1 MRLSTELAVGLAL
14 IAAVVLLALG
24 VRLLSGLP
32 ALGGTADAY
41 ALLDNSGGVDRG
53 SPVVVNGLAVGTV
66 TDVRLTPERQIR
78 VAFSVDQST
87 DLRVDASVKPGGIA
101 ALGGVTLALDPGIA
115 PNALPDGARVAAGGG
130 GADLLALATDR
141 APDLLVQID
150 TLIRVVT
157 RAARTADALAAGS
170 QDDAQA
176 TLAALRRTTTTLDAF
191 VRQNDQTF
199 ARLVRRSDTLSSAL
213 TAFATPARSDTL
225 GLALDRL
232 TRLLATAQTTLDAS
246 SPTLDGLGRTSA
258 RADTLLAL
266 LTTGDGLAAR
276 VLRDEALYAEID
288 TALVRVNRILAD
300 FERNPGRYLR
310 HLDLVDLF

>member
-14 IAAVVLLALG
+14 IAAVVLLAVG
-24 VRLLSGLP
+24 VRFLGGLP
-32 ALGGTADAY
+32 AFGGTVDAY

-53 SPVVVNGLAVGTV
+53 SPVVVNGLDVGTV

-78 VAFSVDQST
+78 VAFSVDAAT
-87 DLRVDASVKPGGIA
+87 DLRADASVRPGGIA
-101 ALGGVTLALDPGIA
+101 ALGGVTLSLDPGRA
-115 PNALPDGARVAAGGG
+115 PEPLPGGARVAAAGGS
-130 GADLLALATDR
+130 ADLLALASDR

-157 RAARTADALAAGS
+157 RAARTADALASGS

-176 TLAALRRTTTTLDAF
+176 TLSALQRTTATLDRF

-225 GLALDRL
+225 ALALDRL
-232 TRLLATAQTTLDAS
+232 TRLLASAQTTLDAS
-246 SPTLDGLGRTSA
+246 APTLDGLGRTSA

-266 LTTGDGLAAR
+266 LTTGDGLGAR
-276 VLRDEALYAEID
+276 VLRDDSLYVRLD

>member
-24 VRLLSGLP
+24 VRLLGGLP
-32 ALGGTADAY
+32 AFGGTVDAY
-41 ALLDNSGGVDRG
+41 ALLDNSGGVDKG
-53 SPVVVNGLAVGTV
+53 SPVIVNGLDVGTV
-66 TDVRLTPERQIR
+66 TDVRLTTERQIR
-78 VAFSVDQST
+78 VAFSVDPST
-87 DLRVDASVKPGGIA
+87 DLRSDASVRPGGIA

-115 PNALPDGARVAAGGG
+115 SEPLPNGGRVAAGGG
-130 GADLLALATDR
+130 SADLLALASDR
-141 APDLLVQID
+141 APQLLVQID

-157 RAARTADALAAGS
+157 RAAQTANAIAAGS

-191 VRQNDQTF
+191 LRQNDQTL
-199 ARLVRRSDTLSSAL
+199 ARLVRRGDTLSSAL
-213 TAFATPARSDTL
+213 TAFATPARTDTL
-225 GLALDRL
+225 AVALDRL

-246 SPTLDGLGRTSA
+246 SPTIDGLGRTSA

-266 LTTGDGLAAR
+266 LTNGDGLGAR
-276 VLRDEALYAEID
+276 VLRDDSLYVQID